1 MKQCLTI
8 PFFQAFQKELENY
21 LSSIPDSLS
30 TTVSATSQTWV
41 LEQKLHEINERY
53 KRLLR
58 RLSFKGNLIN
68 ESISKHHEY
77 VRIVETFL
85 PWLAEAERQLAREAQ
100 EQMPSDAKRLFK
112 KIEIIKVRL
121 FL

>member
-1 MKQCLTI
+1 M
-8 PFFQAFQKELENY
+8 ENY

-68 ESISKHHEY
+68 ESISNHQEY